1 MMMVKRVKKILRVI
15 WVVQCHEE
23 MTSDGEV
30 EAVGPSKDISLDKT
44 KPKDA
49 GKKKKCC

>member
-1 MMMVKRVKKILRVI
+1 MNEVFKKCR
-15 WVVQCHEE
+15 EE
-23 MTSDGEV
+23 MMSEGEIDV
-30 EAVGPSKDISLDKT
+30 VGPSKDINLDKT